1 MGNRRNR
8 RGVVVDGM
16 LLLDKPAGM
25 SSNAALQIAK
35 RLLNAQ
41 KAGHTGSLDPIAT
54 GLLPLCFG
62 KATKVSEMFLNFDK
76 TYEVTLKLGF
86 KTDTGDK
93 EGTVIESSPV
103 RPSRDDV
110 ETALEPYHGEI
121 LQVPPMYSALKR
133 NGQPLYKLA
142 RQGIE
147 VEREPRKVTIYNIE
161 LVSLDGDTLK
171 LHVSCSKGFY
181 IRSLAMDLGDD
192 LGCGAY
198 VEELRRDSVG
208 EFSIENAITLE
219 QLEASGI
226 GQDRQRLLISAY
238 HALQHLPKVDLPEN
252 TVAFFCNGQAVQVV
266 CQIHTGLARLYSPN
280 DRFLGLGVL
289 TPDGRVAPKKLFV

>member
-1 MGNRRNR
+1 M
-8 RGVVVDGM
+8 DGM

-93 EGTVIESSPV
+93 EGTVIESSLV
-103 RPSRDDV
+103 RPSRGDV
-110 ETALEPYHGEI
+110 ETALEPYQGEI

-219 QLEASGI
+219 QLEAIGT
-226 GQDRQRLLISAY
+226 GQDRQRLLVSAD

>member
-1 MGNRRNR
+1 MRYRHATTAA
-8 RGVVVDGM
+8 GVPIVVQTTNGPCPRSHREASPGDV
-16 LLLDKPAGM
+16 LPAELSRHPG
-25 SSNAALQIAK
+25 A
-35 RLLNAQ
+35 
-41 KAGHTGSLDPIAT
+41 
-54 GLLPLCFG
+54 
-62 KATKVSEMFLNFDK
+62 
-76 TYEVTLKLGF
+76 
-86 KTDTGDK
+86 
-93 EGTVIESSPV
+93 VIESSPV

-110 ETALEPYHGEI
+110 ETALEPYRGEI

-219 QLEASGI
+219 QLEAIGT
-226 GQDRQRLLISAY
+226 GQDRQRLLVSAD
-238 HALQHLPKVDLPEN
+238 HALKHLPKVDLPEN